1 MAEGTPEQWTAMSK
15 LVQQFFS
22 KPDAEPFREEVNW
35 KMLGLFDYPQIIKKP
50 MDLGTVKKKMAAKKY
65 KTIHLCAQDVR
76 LVWNNCMTYNADG
89 SEFYVLAQELSK
101 KWEDK
106 YQKLTKDWQVSPKST
121 AAAVT
126 KPPSTPSSKGGAN
139 GSGPSSSSSLPQSQ
153 KSQQQQSSQQL
164 QSQQQQQQ
172 QSQQQ
177 VVSLEEKKTFARNLY
192 KISKEELGKILV
204 ELDAKSPSALV
215 KNHAEDEVEINVD
228 NIKPDVFYEIVKY
241 VESCMTSSGG
251 TSSKKKKTK
260 SSSKKQKT

>member
-1 MAEGTPEQWTAMSK
+1 MTEGTPEQWTAMSK

-50 MDLGTVKKKMAAKKY
+50 MDLGTVKKKMASKKY
-65 KTIHLCAQDVR
+65 KSIHLCAQDVR

-106 YQKLTKDWQVSPKST
+106 YQKLTKDFQVSTNKT
-121 AAAVT
+121 AAAP
-126 KPPSTPSSKGGAN
+126 KPSSTPSSSSKGSA
-139 GSGPSSSSSLPQSQ
+139 PSSSSLPQSQ
-153 KSQQQQSSQQL
+153 QSQQQPSSQQL

-172 QSQQQ
+172 QLQ

-204 ELDAKSPSALV
+204 ELDVKSPSALI

-228 NIKPDVFYEIVKY
+228 NIKADVFYEIVKY

-251 TSSKKKKTK
+251 TSSKKKKSK